1 MEEFRIKEHPVLGTV
16 NKNTLIIYF
25 EGNPIEVWEDDTIAS
40 GLMSH
45 GIRVFRTTER
55 FHSAR
60 GIFCAIGR
68 CSDCM
73 MIVDGKPN
81 VRTCITKVRNGMQ
94 VQIQHG
100 LKL

>member
-1 MEEFRIKEHPVLGTV
+1 MRGYRIEEHPILGTADE
-16 NKNTLIIYF
+16 KKITIYY
-25 EGNPIEVWEDDTIAS
+25 EGSPIEVCENDTVAS

-55 FHSAR
+55 FHSKR

-73 MIVDGKPN
+73 MIVDGRPN
-81 VRTCITKVRNGMQ
+81 VRACMTKVQEGMR
-94 VQIQHG
+94 VQMQHG
-100 LKL
+100 LK